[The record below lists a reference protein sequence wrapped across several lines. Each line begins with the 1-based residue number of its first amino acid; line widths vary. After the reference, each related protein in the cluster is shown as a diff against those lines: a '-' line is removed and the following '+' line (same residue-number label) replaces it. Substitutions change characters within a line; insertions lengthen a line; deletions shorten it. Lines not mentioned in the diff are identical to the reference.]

1 MATNKRQADFVN
13 SEEGLQIKEELLAM
27 LRNNGYTTES
37 SYSTNGDLYPDN
49 QIPFIEK
56 HMHYLTSHPSVDP
69 SHYLAN
75 LRLITRVR

>member
-1 MATNKRQADFVN
+1 MATTKRQADFVI

-27 LRNNGYTTES
+27 LENDKYSTEA

-49 QIPFIEK
+49 LIPFIDK
-56 HMHYLTSHPSVDP
+56 HMGYLTTHPSVDP
-69 SHYLAN
+69 AHYLAN